1 MLTGPCM
8 SRQVTT
14 WPHIGKYD
22 HKCIKPNKAGEQ
34 ENLFS
39 SKKDNSE
46 TKTLVANDKPQ
57 FI

>member
-1 MLTGPCM
+1 M